1 MQLAVEEVH
10 MVVLKEMVVTAVA
23 VLDPIVVLIT
33 Q

>member
-1 MQLAVEEVH
+1 VVEVH

-23 VLDPIVVLIT
+23 VLDRMVVLIT